1 MLLVLMTSSC
11 QAHHATGRST
21 ADTLTTSSTG
31 QVEVP
36 VGWARQEGFAD
47 NVQAVEGARLYVSSG
62 CMACHVY
69 AGFGNQ
75 NLGAPE
81 LTAEGT
87 KHRGVRFQV
96 AHLKCPSCET
106 KGSSMPAYKGLGD
119 AELHSLAIFLEA
131 SKGMS

>member
-1 MLLVLMTSSC
+1 MWRLAGLMLLVLMTSSC

-47 NVQAVEGARLYVSSG
+47 NVQAVESARLYVSSG

-81 LTAEGT
+81 
-87 KHRGVRFQV
+87 Q
-96 AHLKCPSCET
+96 
-106 KGSSMPAYKGLGD
+106 PAGRRDLED
-119 AELHSLAIFLEA
+119 AEPPAWPEHATQLAEPPRQVVEVPDAEA
-131 SKGMS
+131 DRGGFE